1 MYDSRVLHEPEPT
14 DPDDADTLGAL
25 ARRPMNEGVKS
36 RIQRA
41 LKLSQL
47 FERATRATREGVL
60 AIAELTVVPGGTLIL
75 RQGAVP
81 DAFLV
86 LGRGRVRM
94 ERDAGSG
101 RVVPLGYRGSGEV
114 LGEACLGH
122 AREQAENATA
132 MEETEIVKIPLP
144 ALDELLATDPS
155 LSSALLG
162 VLLARQREA
171 EDRIESLLF
180 RNVEGRVVEFLLKA
194 AERWGVPSPKGTLIS
209 APITHLE
216 IAQSIGST
224 RETVTLTLGA
234 LRREGLLDVAGRRL
248 IVKNR
253 EGLQARQAL

>member
-1 MYDSRVLHEPEPT
+1 MTRS
-14 DPDDADTLGAL
+14 DPA
-25 ARRPMNEGVKS
+25 
-36 RIQRA
+36 
-41 LKLSQL
+41 
-47 FERATRATREGVL
+47 
-60 AIAELTVVPGGTLIL
+60 
-75 RQGAVP
+75 
-81 DAFLV
+81 
-86 LGRGRVRM
+86 
-94 ERDAGSG
+94 
-101 RVVPLGYRGSGEV
+101 
-114 LGEACLGH
+114 
-122 AREQAENATA
+122 
-132 MEETEIVKIPLP
+132 
-144 ALDELLATDPS
+144 